1 MATSCCEGEV
11 VKSGYLTKSPSSG
24 GRGRSRRR
32 WFVLS
37 SSRQDCHPA
46 SGNGAS
52 ALSSSSRLDY
62 YEKENF
68 GRKGEQSVPMF
79 YMIYYVGEDNRD
91 SERKKEREREREVKG
106 REYRRTRERECAN
119 TYLDIITDSCTR
131 VDWSGGSVFD
141 AWGSRPCLCSWR

>member
-1 MATSCCEGEV
+1 M
-11 VKSGYLTKSPSSG
+11 
-24 GRGRSRRR
+24 
-32 WFVLS
+32 LS

-91 SERKKEREREREVKG
+91 SERKKERERERG
-106 REYRRTRERECAN
+106 QRERIPKN
-119 TYLDIITDSCTR
+119 KRKR
-131 VDWSGGSVFD
+131 V
-141 AWGSRPCLCSWR
+141 C